1 MGMTGYRFSERLWRL
16 VGRLIG
22 PAVARMLNRRAAR
35 GKENVDRLPER
46 FGHAA
51 LRRPEGPL
59 LWIHAASVGELNSV
73 LPLLLRLFDDR
84 PELHALVTT
93 GTVTS
98 ATLAAR
104 VLPSRAMH
112 QFVPVDLPGAVDRF
126 LDHWQPDLA
135 FFVDSEFWPGLIGG
149 LAVRGVPLA
158 LVNGRVTEATV
169 RQWSKASF
177 IMRTMLDRFA
187 VLLAQSPED
196 ADRLI
201 RLGARRDRVQMLG
214 NLKTA
219 AQPLRADAGEYTR
232 LSAMIGGRP
241 CWIAAATHPGEE
253 VQAALVHAR
262 VMQRGRDLLTIIV
275 PRHPE
280 RGPGIAADLARSGLN
295 VGLRSRGDRPERQVQ
310 VYIAD
315 TLGELGLWY
324 RLAEL
329 VFIGGTLVPH
339 GGQNPLEAARL
350 GRALVFGPHME
361 NFAAIVAGLRQ
372 ARACRE
378 VTDAQGL
385 AATVETL
392 LFGDVTL
399 RGQLAQAARAHAEA
413 TTISLDAIVAALD
426 PLLDR
431 MPTASARRPARPGPG
446 R

>member
-1 MGMTGYRFSERLWRL
+1 MGVSAYRFSERLWRTIGRMIGPF
-16 VGRLIG
+16 VGRVLDK
-22 PAVARMLNRRAAR
+22 RAAR
-35 GKENVDRLPER
+35 GKENPDRLPER

-51 LRRPEGPL
+51 LPRPEGPL

-73 LPLLLRLFDDR
+73 LPLLVRLLDDR
-84 PELHALVTT
+84 PELGALVTT

-104 VLPSRAMH
+104 ILPARAVH

-126 LDHWQPDLA
+126 LNHWRPDLA

-149 LAVRGVPLA
+149 LAVRGVPLV
-158 LVNGRVTEATV
+158 LVNGRVTEGTV
-169 RQWSKASF
+169 RQWARASF
-177 IMRTMLDRFA
+177 IMRTMMERFTL
-187 VLLAQSPED
+187 LLAQSPED

-201 RLGARRDRVQMLG
+201 RLGAPRDRVKMLG
-214 NLKTA
+214 NLKTV

-253 VQAALVHAR
+253 AQAALVHAR

-275 PRHPE
+275 PRHPD
-280 RGPGIAADLARSGLN
+280 RGAAIAADLARTGLN
-295 VGLRSRGDRPERQVQ
+295 VGLRSRGDQPERQVQ
-310 VYIAD
+310 VYVAD

-329 VFIGGTLVPH
+329 VFIGGTLVAH

-361 NFAAIVAGLRQ
+361 NFTAIVAGLRE

-378 VTDAQGL
+378 VADAQGL

-392 LFGDVTL
+392 LFDDVAL

-413 TTISLDAIVAALD
+413 ATISLDVIVGALD

-431 MPTASARRPARPGPG
+431 LPRPRPAARPGG

>member
-1 MGMTGYRFSERLWRL
+1 MGVTSYRFSERLWRM

-22 PAVARMLNRRAAR
+22 PVVTRVLNRRAAR

-46 FGHAA
+46 FGQAA
-51 LRRPEGPL
+51 LLRPDGPL

-73 LPLLLRLFDDR
+73 LPLLVRLLDDR

-104 VLPSRAMH
+104 VLPVRAMH
-112 QFVPVDLPGAVDRF
+112 QFVPVDLPAPVDRF
-126 LDHWQPDLA
+126 LDHWRPDLA

-169 RQWSKASF
+169 RQWSNASF

-219 AQPLRADAGEYTR
+219 AQPLRADAGDYTR

-241 CWIAAATHPGEE
+241 CWIAAATHAGEE
-253 VQAALVHAR
+253 AQAALVHAR

-275 PRHPE
+275 PRHPD
-280 RGPGIAADLARSGLN
+280 RGPAIAADLARTGLA

-310 VYIAD
+310 VYVAD

-329 VFIGGTLVPH
+329 VFIGGTLVAH

-361 NFAAIVAGLRQ
+361 NFTAIVAGLRE

-385 AATVETL
+385 AATVEAL
-392 LFGDVTL
+392 LFDDVAL

-413 TTISLDAIVAALD
+413 ATISLDAIIAALD
-426 PLLDR
+426 PLLER
-431 MPTASARRPARPGPG
+431 LPTAPPAARPAG

>member
-1 MGMTGYRFSERLWRL
+1 MGLTSYRFSERLWRQ

-22 PAVARMLNRRAAR
+22 PFVRRVLDRRAAR
-35 GKENVDRLPER
+35 GKENIDRLPER
-46 FGHAA
+46 FGHAG
-51 LRRPEGPL
+51 LPRPEGPL

-73 LPLLLRLFDDR
+73 LPLLVRLLDDR
-84 PELHALVTT
+84 AELNALVTT

-104 VLPSRAMH
+104 VLPGRAIH
-112 QFVPVDLPGAVDRF
+112 QFVPVDLPGPVDRF
-126 LDHWQPDLA
+126 LDHWRPDLA
-135 FFVDSEFWPGLIGG
+135 FFIDSEFWPGLIGG

-158 LVNGRVTEATV
+158 LVNGRVTETTV

-177 IMRTMLDRFA
+177 IMRTMLDRFS

-214 NLKTA
+214 NLKTV
-219 AQPLRADAGEYTR
+219 AQPLRADAGEYTK

-280 RGPGIAADLARSGLN
+280 RGATIAADLARTGLV
-295 VGLRSRGDRPERQVQ
+295 VGLRSRGDRPERQIQ

-329 VFIGGTLVPH
+329 VFVGGTLVPH

-350 GRALVFGPHME
+350 GRALVFGPHMD
-361 NFAAIVAGLRQ
+361 NFAAIVTGLRE

-378 VTDAQGL
+378 VADAQGL

-392 LFGDVTL
+392 LFDDVAL
-399 RGQLAQAARAHAEA
+399 RGQLAQAARSHAEA
-413 TTISLDAIVAALD
+413 ATISLDAIVAALD

-431 MPTASARRPARPGPG
+431 LPAATPRRAARPADR
-446 R
+446 